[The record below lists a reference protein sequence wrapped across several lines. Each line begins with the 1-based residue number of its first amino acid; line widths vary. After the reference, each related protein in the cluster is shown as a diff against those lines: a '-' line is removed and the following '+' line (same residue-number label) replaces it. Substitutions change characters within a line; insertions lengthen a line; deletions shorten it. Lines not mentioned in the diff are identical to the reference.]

1 MIRFL
6 LIAQGDPLMRGLRRG
21 DDFLDLGKAFYFLD
35 CALSLDQTN
44 QRTTRRCRIHL
55 FDTPECLRRATS
67 GRRTKM
73 ANIRP
78 SSTESSYYDRR
89 YRQGP
94 ALVRARRPYVFKT
107 AALGVALA
115 GLSFSIYWYTLKAIG
130 QDSFDDVKVPDEPRK
145 PIENKK

>member
-1 MIRFL
+1 MNPWSEIAFQPKL
-6 LIAQGDPLMRGLRRG
+6 LMEEDAACTQD
-21 DDFLDLGKAFYFLD
+21 
-35 CALSLDQTN
+35 
-44 QRTTRRCRIHL
+44 
-55 FDTPECLRRATS
+55 
-67 GRRTKM
+67 
-73 ANIRP
+73 
-78 SSTESSYYDRR
+78 SYYDRR

>member
-1 MIRFL
+1 MNPWSEIAIQPKL
-6 LIAQGDPLMRGLRRG
+6 LMEEDAAWYGPPL
-21 DDFLDLGKAFYFLD
+21 FPV
-35 CALSLDQTN
+35 
-44 QRTTRRCRIHL
+44 H
-55 FDTPECLRRATS
+55 PTS
-67 GRRTKM
+67 
-73 ANIRP
+73 IRP

>member
-1 MIRFL
+1 MNPWPEIAIQPKL
-6 LIAQGDPLMRGLRRG
+6 LMEEDA
-21 DDFLDLGKAFYFLD
+21 LGMAHP
-35 CALSLDQTN
+35 CSLFT
-44 QRTTRRCRIHL
+44 H
-55 FDTPECLRRATS
+55 P
-67 GRRTKM
+67 G
-73 ANIRP
+73 
-78 SSTESSYYDRR
+78 TESSYYDRR

-107 AALGVALA
+107 AAMGVVLA

>member
-6 LIAQGDPLMRGLRRG
+6 LTAQGDPLPAGPLMRGG
-21 DDFLDLGKAFYFLD
+21 FLDLGKAFYFLD

-44 QRTTRRCRIHL
+44 QKTNRRCRIHL
-55 FDTPECLRRATS
+55 FDIPECLRRATS

-73 ANIRP
+73 ANP
-78 SSTESSYYDRR
+78 GSTQHSYYDRR